1 MTHLFTII
9 CQYRG
14 GTYTRQLTAESPAAA
29 FHQWAGAFQQEGFL
43 LPEEQAL
50 FVEAIAYALRED
62 TLVALESLQN
72 AWYEGFS
79 LKKNLLEVIL
89 IGTSEQSFSQPEKET
104 AVSADVDHI

>member
-14 GTYTRQLTAESPAAA
+14 GTYTRQLTAETHAAA
-29 FHQWAGAFQQEGFL
+29 FRQWAHVFQQDGFL

-50 FVEAIAYALRED
+50 FVEAIAFAVREH
-62 TLVALESLQN
+62 TLVALEGLQN

-79 LKKNLLEVIL
+79 LKKNLLEVTL
-89 IGTSEQSFSQPEKET
+89 IGTSEQPFSQPDLET
-104 AVSADVDHI
+104 TGSADVDGI